1 MTRTHSLSATSALI
15 VCLVGTHLS
24 GTLFA
29 SAEETSSKEA
39 PSSTLVAQATTAT
52 RTATSAGIGISIEP
66 QPIKATDRS
75 AVPPPTPERTR
86 FTLTDEGLAASASS
100 GADSRQAWR
109 NTFNFIPAESTSLA
123 QRGGYRGRGSRGGRD
138 GSATAI
144 ILGAAATIAGTAV
157 LVYANRPECSTNQA
171 ANGCGYG
178 TRVIGGAVLAGGIV
192 GLVVGAA
199 SWR

>member
-1 MTRTHSLSATSALI
+1 MTRTHSLSATGALI

-29 SAEETSSKEA
+29 SAEETSSKEV

-66 QPIKATDRS
+66 QPTKATHRS
-75 AVPPPTPERTR
+75 AIPPSTPERPR
-86 FTLTDEGLAASASS
+86 FTLSDEGLAASASS
-100 GADSRQAWR
+100 GADPRQAWR

-123 QRGGYRGRGSRGGRD
+123 QRGGYSRGSRGGRD

-199 SWR
+199 AWR